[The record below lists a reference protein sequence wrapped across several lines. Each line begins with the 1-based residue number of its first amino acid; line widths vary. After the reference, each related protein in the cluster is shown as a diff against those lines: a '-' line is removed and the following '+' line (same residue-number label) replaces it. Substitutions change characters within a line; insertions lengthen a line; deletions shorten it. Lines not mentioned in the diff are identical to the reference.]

1 MEKSRNCF
9 RLGQFKLNKNGFAL
23 VTVLVFAAAML
34 ILGASVYYFMIQGTK
49 FSGNVKRYN
58 SLKEATEGGIDLGI
72 EIVKNYDNNPDSMFS
87 GITLNNVDASACG
100 LGSEVELDEYVIRA
114 DPDDTDCANS
124 ISNQP
129 WIEFNSGDYKVD
141 IYIVKVLQGP
151 LTGVGG
157 AAAFPAKSG
166 GNVSS
171 YKYLFK
177 IIAQGKDESTGST
190 MITESLYRLV
200 I

>member
-1 MEKSRNCF
+1 MEKNRDCF
-9 RLGQFKLNKNGFAL
+9 RFSKLKLNRKGFAL

-34 ILGASVYYFMIQGTK
+34 ILGSSVYYFMIQGTK
-49 FSGNVKRYN
+49 FSGTVKRYN

-72 EIVKNYDNNPDSMFS
+72 EVVKNYDNDPGSMFS
-87 GITLNNVDASACG
+87 GISLNNVDASDCG
-100 LGSEVELDEYVIRA
+100 LGSSTALDEYIIQA
-114 DPDDTDCANS
+114 DPNDTNCANS
-124 ISNQP
+124 ISSQA
-129 WIEFNSGDYKVD
+129 WVEFNSGDYEVD
-141 IYIVKVLQGP
+141 VYIVKVLQGP

-166 GNVSS
+166 SNVSN

-177 IIAQGKDESTGST
+177 ITAQGKDESTGST

>member
-9 RLGQFKLNKNGFAL
+9 RFGKLKLNQNGLAL

-34 ILGASVYYFMIQGTK
+34 ILGTSVYYFMIQGTK
-49 FSGNVKRYN
+49 FSGTVKRYN
-58 SLKEATEGGIDLGI
+58 SLKEATEGGIDIGI
-72 EIVKNYDNNPDSMFS
+72 EVVKNYDNNLGSMFS
-87 GITLNNVDASACG
+87 GVTLNTVNASDCG
-100 LGSEVELDEYVIRA
+100 LGNSLALDEYVIRA
-114 DPDDTDCANS
+114 NPADTNCANS
-124 ISNQP
+124 ISSQP
-129 WIEFNSGDYKVD
+129 WVEFNSGNYIVD
-141 IYIVKVLQGP
+141 LYIVKVLQGP

-166 GNVSS
+166 SNVST

-177 IIAQGKDESTGST
+177 ITAQGKDEATGST

-200 I
+200 K